1 METLSAEDHRRV
13 SEAIRQA
20 EARTSGEIFCVLA
33 RSSGSYFF
41 AAGFMLA
48 LAMLAVALVVAFVL
62 QEWWFEPRLTVFAA
76 AEMAAFAC
84 ALALLLIFPSL
95 CLRLVPRHVQYT
107 QAHDNALRQFLARN
121 VHITTQRTGVLLFIS
136 LAERYADVVADAG
149 IDRQVRQED
158 WDGVVAELVEGAR
171 RGRLADGFVTAIASA
186 GALLTAHFPIGQGD
200 PNELDDHLVEI

>member
-136 LAERYADVVADAG
+136 LAERYAAVVADAG

-171 RGRLADGFVTAIASA
+171 RGRPADGFVTAIASA

>member
-1 METLSAEDHRRV
+1 
-13 SEAIRQA
+13 
-20 EARTSGEIFCVLA
+20 
-33 RSSGSYFF
+33 
-41 AAGFMLA
+41 
-48 LAMLAVALVVAFVL
+48 
-62 QEWWFEPRLTVFAA
+62 
-76 AEMAAFAC
+76 
-84 ALALLLIFPSL
+84 
-95 CLRLVPRHVQYT
+95 VQYT

-136 LAERYADVVADAG
+136 LAERYAAVVADAG

-171 RGRLADGFVTAIASA
+171 RGRPADGFVTAIASA

>member
-1 METLSAEDHRRV
+1 METLSPEDHRRV

-20 EARTSGEIFCVLA
+20 EAETSGEIFCVLA

-48 LAMLAVALVVAFVL
+48 LAMLAVALVVAVVL
-62 QEWWFEPRLTVFAA
+62 EEWWFAPRLPVFVA

-84 ALALLLIFPSL
+84 ALALLRLFPGL
-95 CLRLVPRHVQYT
+95 CLRLVPRHVQYA

-121 VHITTQRTGVLLFIS
+121 VHITRERTGVLLFIS
-136 LAERYADVVADAG
+136 LAERYAAVVADAG
-149 IDRQVRQED
+149 IDRKVRQED

-171 RGRLADGFVTAIASA
+171 HGRPADGFVTAIGSA
-186 GALLTAHFPIGQGD
+186 GALLRTHFPTGQGES
-200 PNELDDHLVEI
+200 NELDDHLVEI